1 VYKARIGER
10 MDPKLLTEAGAL
22 AFLNTEPGKKLV
34 SPLAEQLGLS
44 LGDVGEIYRFYQSEF
59 LAKIFTKWA
68 AARGSKPP
76 LSEEDLLKAMPLL
89 QLASVQSNEELQAK
103 WAALL
108 ESTVTTTDAVLPS
121 FGQTLSQ
128 LSAEEAKFLDRL
140 FALVTQPTG
149 YLSEHRLGRD
159 PFDYATLVR
168 VYDPRLTAMNPAER
182 EIFKEAMS
190 KEQLENYDKLTQA
203 ELLIQDLERLGI
215 ISREQR
221 AEPDRSIDFG
231 AIKVPVMHSQTI
243 LRTEYSF
250 TQYGVS
256 FVRAVTPRE
265 VGK

>member
-1 VYKARIGER
+1 M
-10 MDPKLLTEAGAL
+10 MDPKLPEVAGVL
-22 AFLNTEPGKKLV
+22 AFLQTDVGKKLV
-34 SPLAEQLGLS
+34 TPLAEQLGLS
-44 LGDVGEIYRFYQSEF
+44 LGDIGEFYRSCQSVV
-59 LAKIFTKWA
+59 LAKILTKWG

-76 LSEEDLLKAMPLL
+76 LRQEDLLKVMPLL
-89 QLASVQSNEELQAK
+89 QLASVQSDEELQAR

-108 ESTVTTTDAVLPS
+108 ESTVTATDAVLPS

-140 FALVTQPTG
+140 FIFVTQPTG
-149 YLSEHRLGRD
+149 NLSEHRMGRD

-182 EIFKEAMS
+182 QVFKDAMT

-203 ELLIQDLERLGI
+203 ELVIQDLERLGI
-215 ISREQR
+215 ITHEQM
-221 AEPDRSIDFG
+221 AEEHLHIAAGTPLAQTTLRS
-231 AIKVPVMHSQTI
+231 
-243 LRTEYSF
+243 EYSF

-265 VGK
+265 VEKEQAT